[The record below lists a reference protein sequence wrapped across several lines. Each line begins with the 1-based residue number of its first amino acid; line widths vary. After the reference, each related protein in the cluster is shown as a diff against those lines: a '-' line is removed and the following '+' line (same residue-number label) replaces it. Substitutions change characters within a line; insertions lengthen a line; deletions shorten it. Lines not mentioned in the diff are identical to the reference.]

1 MRIRLLTGGLLPV
14 LLLPVLL
21 AGCTK
26 SGDDGGVA
34 TVDGTAAPRATTT
47 LSFEQQGLL
56 HARCMREHGVP
67 EADPQVDGDRVR
79 VGGGYDKESIDPEV
93 LGKAMA
99 ACKQY
104 EPVLSP
110 DEMDKKLGTARDE
123 SRCMRAQ
130 GVEDFPDPAS
140 NGAVDVPEAVR
151 MDPQYEAAESVCIRH
166 GGRVASPTPSGQR

>member
-1 MRIRLLTGGLLPV
+1 LP
-14 LLLPVLL
+14 LLLLL
-21 AGCTK
+21 AACTK
-26 SGDDGGVA
+26 AGDGGGVA
-34 TVDGTAAPRATTT
+34 TVDGTAAPRVTTT

-67 EADPQVDGDRVR
+67 EADPQVDDDRVR
-79 VGGGYDKESIDPEV
+79 VGGGYDKEAVDPEV
-93 LGKAMA
+93 LSAAMA
-99 ACKQY
+99 ACRQY

-130 GVEDFPDPAS
+130 GVEDFPDPAAD
-140 NGAVDVPEAVR
+140 GRVDVPEAAR
-151 MDPQYEAAESVCIRH
+151 MDPQYEVAAAACIRH